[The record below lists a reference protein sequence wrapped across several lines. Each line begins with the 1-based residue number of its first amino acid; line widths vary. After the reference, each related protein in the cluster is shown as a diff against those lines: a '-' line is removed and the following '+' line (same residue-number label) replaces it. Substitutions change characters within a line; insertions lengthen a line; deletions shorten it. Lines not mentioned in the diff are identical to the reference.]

1 MEFLQTTLENG
12 LTVIGERNPQTKS
25 LALGYFVRTGSRDES
40 ADVSGVSHFLEHMMF
55 KGNQRFSPQDINREF
70 DRIGAKYNA
79 FTSEEVTAYHG
90 AVLPERQMELLEIL
104 TNLMRPSLRQEDFD
118 IEKNVILE
126 EIEMYKDR
134 PSFEVF
140 DALRPL
146 YFRDHPLGNSILGS
160 SQNIQSLTRDAMLS
174 YFERR
179 YAPNNLLLSATGNFD
194 WDAVLAQASSLTADW
209 LPAQGGRN
217 YPDFVPHPKL
227 EVISTSKFN
236 RTHLAAMC
244 PGYASQDPRRFA
256 AGVLGLAIGDSDGS
270 RMYWALVD
278 NGLADS
284 ANLDHTAEDRLG
296 NFSIYASCNPERS
309 QEVLDGVRTVLADAQ
324 RDGLTSDELERAKR
338 KLAVGLTLRA
348 ETPYGQL
355 FPLGLEYLDLSE
367 YKSLKDTVQAVTDV
381 TLEDV
386 NAMLAERPFDQL
398 TTVALGPITSLN

>member
-1 MEFLQTTLENG
+1 M
-12 LTVIGERNPQTKS
+12 
-25 LALGYFVRTGSRDES
+25 LA
-40 ADVSGVSHFLEHMMF
+40 
-55 KGNQRFSPQDINREF
+55 
-70 DRIGAKYNA
+70 
-79 FTSEEVTAYHG
+79 
-90 AVLPERQMELLEIL
+90 
-104 TNLMRPSLRQEDFD
+104 
-118 IEKNVILE
+118 
-126 EIEMYKDR
+126 
-134 PSFEVF
+134 
-140 DALRPL
+140 
-146 YFRDHPLGNSILGS
+146 
-160 SQNIQSLTRDAMLS
+160 

-179 YAPNNLLLSATGNFD
+179 YAPNNLLLAATGNFD

-209 LPAQGGRN
+209 IPSSGGRD
-217 YPDFVPHPKL
+217 YPEFVPHPKL

-244 PGYASQDPRRFA
+244 PGYASQDPRHFA

-284 ANLDHTAEDRLG
+284 ANLDHTAEDGLG
-296 NFSIYASCNPERS
+296 SFSIYASCNPERS
-309 QEVLDGVRTVLADAQ
+309 QEVLDGVRAVLAEAQ
-324 RDGLTSDELERAKR
+324 RSGITSGELERAKR